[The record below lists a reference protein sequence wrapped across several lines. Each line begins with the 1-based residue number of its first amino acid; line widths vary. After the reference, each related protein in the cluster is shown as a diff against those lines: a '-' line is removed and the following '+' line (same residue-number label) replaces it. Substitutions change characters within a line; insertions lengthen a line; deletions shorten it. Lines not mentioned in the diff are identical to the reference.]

1 VVVVRG
7 KSSAG
12 GLPDSDDRPGDE
24 IVDPLGGVADLGEHL
39 ARVLTE
45 FGSRAGPGQRAG
57 RAQAS
62 ERPQRLDWIDRK
74 LRTGHTA
81 IVEYMKERNAA
92 SLDGLPALDPE
103 TLPD

>member
-1 VVVVRG
+1 MRYKG
-7 KSSAG
+7 
-12 GLPDSDDRPGDE
+12 
-24 IVDPLGGVADLGEHL
+24 
-39 ARVLTE
+39 
-45 FGSRAGPGQRAG
+45 
-57 RAQAS
+57 